1 MRRGSQG
8 ALRQIEKCRAWK
20 RHLRVAVSV
29 LIVLFTLG
37 YCGVKP
43 QKKLGVTAFASSLNP
58 IIDKLFKMTISIF
71 AG

>member
-1 MRRGSQG
+1 M
-8 ALRQIEKCRAWK
+8 
-20 RHLRVAVSV
+20 AVSV

-43 QKKLGVTAFASSLNP
+43 QKLGVTAFASNLNP